1 MIKITQ
7 SFKPYTLIPGT
18 FMPIPGSELYAQI
31 FPTLWRIFSASHE
44 LLNEGYV
51 EAQGPLKRFAVFQ
64 DLHRGG
70 LSVVCEQYKYYILPS
85 GKKVDSLK
93 GHLPHADS
101 AQPLLSLGV
110 HKHADLH
117 KIRYRRDLKEVLPL
131 LLRLGSLTPE
141 SSRDEEVLKKGS
153 GTLFVD
159 AYQKI
164 QERRKTEI
172 YAALSSLY
180 LAGFSEN
187 LLPRIYDTE
196 YQGILHE
203 LPKKNLRE
211 NIPFPLL
218 FYTLGMLRDL
228 FILRD
233 KEIVEILPSLPPEF
247 PCGRFIDV
255 HLQGIG
261 KLSLEWS
268 KKTIRRVCLH
278 AEETGPV
285 LLAFSSELSH
295 CRLRQWEK
303 KQLVNSSKVSL
314 GESMEIKAGTTYLWD
329 CFHK

>member
-1 MIKITQ
+1 MIEITQ

-31 FPTLWRIFSASHE
+31 FPTLWRVFSSSHE
-44 LLNEGYV
+44 LLNEGCV

-70 LSVVCEQYKYYILPS
+70 LAVMCEQYKYYILPS
-85 GKKVDSLK
+85 GEKVDSLK
-93 GHLPHADS
+93 GHLPFADS
-101 AQPLLSLGV
+101 AEPLLSLGV

-131 LLRLGSLTPE
+131 WLRLSTLIPD
-141 SSRDEEVLKKGS
+141 SSRDGGCLKKGS
-153 GTLFVD
+153 GALLVD

-172 YAALSSLY
+172 YSALTSLY

-196 YQGILHE
+196 YQGILNE
-203 LPKKNLRE
+203 LPKKNTRE
-211 NIPFPLL
+211 DVPFSLL
-218 FYTLGMLRDL
+218 FYSIAMLRDL

-247 PCGRFIDV
+247 PCGRFVNI

-261 KLSLEWS
+261 KFSLEWS
-268 KKTIRRVCLH
+268 KKTIRRVYLH
-278 AEETGPV
+278 AQETTS
-285 LLAFSSELSH
+285 LLLGFSPELSH

-303 KQLVNSSKVSL
+303 KQLAGSSKVSL